1 VKTDEIPLFVQVLVG
16 LLFFGVGLA
25 IILLSGDVTPTEG
38 ELTVPGWVSKLAGG
52 LFTAA
57 GVMILNN
64 GRLKWIST
72 IVALYLISA
81 FGLIFGWIALF
92 GAAEGFGLNGRS
104 GLNSFGVL
112 VARIMFGGGALI
124 CAFLI
129 VGTIVDQTIKLF
141 KKSS

>member
-1 VKTDEIPLFVQVLVG
+1 MHLVG
-16 LLFFGVGLA
+16 LVFFGVGLA
-25 IILLSGDVTPTEG
+25 VILLSGDVTPTEG

-81 FGLIFGWIALF
+81 FGVIFGWIALF
-92 GAAEGFGLNGRS
+92 GAAEGFGLNGRTD
-104 GLNSFGVL
+104 LNSFGVL
-112 VARIMFGGGALI
+112 VARFMFGGGALI

-129 VGTIVDQTIKLF
+129 VGTIVDQVMKLF

>member
-1 VKTDEIPLFVQVLVG
+1 MKTDDIPIYLQVLGG
-16 LLFFGVGLA
+16 LIFFGVGLA

-57 GVMILNN
+57 GAMILNN
-64 GRLKWIST
+64 GRLKWISNLVT
-72 IVALYLISA
+72 IYLISA
-81 FGLIFGWIALF
+81 FGVIFGWIALF
-92 GAAEGFGLNGRS
+92 GAAEGFGLNGRT

-112 VARIMFGGGALI
+112 VARFMFGGGALI

-129 VGTIVDQTIKLF
+129 IGSIIDQAITLIKKL
-141 KKSS
+141 K

>member
-1 VKTDEIPLFVQVLVG
+1 MKTDEIPLFVQVLVG